1 MAINFTHSPHW
12 PQVHFPLAYASQMLG
27 LQVCAGIL
35 GGGVCYF
42 SRLFDFFL
50 FGFWF
55 ACFAVLG
62 FDLKASVLIASDL
75 STT

>member
-1 MAINFTHSPHW
+1 
-12 PQVHFPLAYASQMLG
+12 MLG